1 MIEQV
6 EITLKSKSRSFH
18 LVTNEILSQLPKLP
32 KTGILQLLSDMKRR
46 LILTMVLLISIV
58 AGAKEK
64 GTTVA
69 HFSQFT
75 YTGQDDYYR
84 ENPLT
89 DAAQFY
95 NPILPGWY
103 SDPAIC
109 RVGEDYWL
117 VTSTFGYYPGVPL
130 YHSRDLVNWQ
140 LVGNILCRP
149 SQLAYLKGQSIDK
162 GGIYAPTIAYNPQN
176 QTYYMITTDVGKGH
190 FYVTTRDPWGEWSDP
205 VFLPQI
211 GGIDP
216 AFFFDDDGQ
225 AYIVHK
231 EDTEGQPKW
240 SNHRSIRFIRFN
252 VETGQT
258 YGDDI
263 PLREE
268 GVGLEEQLPRD
279 EGPHLYKIRGKY
291 YLICAEGGTSWAH
304 SEVAYKADSV
314 FGPYK
319 RWPRS
324 PMLTQ
329 RLRKAGAKYGVSC
342 TGHADLVETPNG
354 EWWAVF
360 LGCRQW
366 QDGTEQLGRETF
378 MMPVKWSLDGYPY
391 ITQTRDS
398 IPLMLR
404 REGVVRKEK
413 TTYGN
418 FAWNDDFS
426 SSELRPEWLSLR
438 GPLPVGCSQKKG
450 LHLACS
456 SETARG
462 TQTPAYLGRR
472 IQHHKFTVET
482 TLSFSPTTGDAA
494 GILIFKNEAH
504 QYFLCV
510 TTDGIALRRINK
522 RGFDILAQAPLAQSG
537 TVNLKVVCR
546 GLTYDFY
553 YQPTGSDWL
562 LLASDI
568 DVRHVSSSVGGFTGT
583 TIGLYAEHE

>member
-1 MIEQV
+1 MKD
-6 EITLKSKSRSFH
+6 TK
-18 LVTNEILSQLPKLP
+18 KL
-32 KTGILQLLSDMKRR
+32 LMLAMMLM
-46 LILTMVLLISIV
+46 MAVA

-64 GTTVA
+64 GATEA
-69 HFSQFT
+69 HFSQFI
-75 YTGQDDYYR
+75 YTGQDDYYQ

-140 LVGNILCRP
+140 LVGNILRRP
-149 SQLAYLKGQSIDK
+149 SQLAFLRGQSIDK

-231 EDTEGQPKW
+231 EDTEGKPKW
-240 SNHRSIRFIRFN
+240 SNHRSIRFIRFD

-258 YGDDI
+258 YGDDM

-268 GVGLEEQLPRD
+268 GVGPEEQLPRD
-279 EGPHLYKIRGKY
+279 EGPHLYKIHGKY

-304 SEVAYKADSV
+304 SEVAYKSDSV

-354 EWWAVF
+354 EWWAIF

-398 IPLMLR
+398 IPLTLR
-404 REGVVRKEK
+404 REGVVRKAE
-413 TTYGN
+413 TTFGN
-418 FAWNDDFS
+418 FTWRDDFS
-426 SSELRPEWLSLR
+426 SRELRPEWLSLR
-438 GPLPVGCSQKKG
+438 GPLPEGCYQKKG

-456 SETARG
+456 QETARG

-482 TLSFSPTTGDAA
+482 TLSFCPAAGDAA

-510 TTDGIALRRINK
+510 TADGIALRRINK
-522 RGFDILAQAPLAQSG
+522 RGFDTLAQAPLASSG
-537 TVNLKVVCR
+537 DIGLKAVCR
-546 GLTYDFY
+546 GLAYDFY
-553 YQPTGSDWL
+553 YQPTGSDWQL
-562 LLASDI
+562 LVGDV

-583 TIGLYAEHE
+583 TIGLYAEHQ

>member
-1 MIEQV
+1 MLAV
-6 EITLKSKSRSFH
+6 
-18 LVTNEILSQLPKLP
+18 
-32 KTGILQLLSDMKRR
+32 
-46 LILTMVLLISIV
+46 VLLTSAVV

-64 GTTVA
+64 GATVA

-75 YTGQDDYYR
+75 YTGQDEYYQ

-140 LVGNILCRP
+140 LVGNILRRP
-149 SQLAYLKGQSIDK
+149 SQLAYLRGQSIDK

-231 EDTEGQPKW
+231 EDTEG
-240 SNHRSIRFIRFN
+240 
-252 VETGQT
+252 
-258 YGDDI
+258 
-263 PLREE
+263 
-268 GVGLEEQLPRD
+268 
-279 EGPHLYKIRGKY
+279 
-291 YLICAEGGTSWAH
+291 GTSWAH

-314 FGPYK
+314 FGPYR

-342 TGHADLVETPNG
+342 TGHADLVKTPNG

-404 REGVVRKEK
+404 REGVVRKAE
-413 TTYGN
+413 TTFGN
-418 FAWNDDFS
+418 FTWHDDFS
-426 SSELRPEWLSLR
+426 SRGLRPEWLSLR
-438 GPLPVGCSQKKG
+438 GPLPEGCGQKKG

-482 TLSFSPTTGDAA
+482 TLSFSPSVGDAA

-510 TTDGIALRRINK
+510 TADGIALRRISK
-522 RGFDILAQAPLAQSG
+522 RGFDTLAQAPLALSG
-537 TVNLKVVCR
+537 AVGLKAVCR
-546 GLTYDFY
+546 GLAYDFY
-553 YQPTGSDWL
+553 YQPAGSDWQ
-562 LLASDI
+562 LLANDV
-568 DVRHVSSSVGGFTGT
+568 DVRHVSSSVGGFTLLPSVSMPST
-583 TIGLYAEHE
+583 SSKYAGWTAASPSRARNNK